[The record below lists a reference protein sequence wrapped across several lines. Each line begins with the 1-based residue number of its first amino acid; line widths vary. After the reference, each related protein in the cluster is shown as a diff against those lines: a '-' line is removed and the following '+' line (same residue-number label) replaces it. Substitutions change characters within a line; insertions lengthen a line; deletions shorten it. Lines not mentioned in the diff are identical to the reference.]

1 MPGAVTSMPRGRVV
15 LVATVGA
22 AMSFWICF
30 AIVAS
35 ARRSSPRP
43 TAAAQPVLHV
53 PAVSLAL
60 HALPD
65 LRVRA
70 VLLRH
75 APRSKHHAPRHARHV
90 KHVRHHHRRRAA
102 AAAARSAPVQ
112 APAPARSAPVEPAH
126 GPAPTDIT
134 SAPAP
139 RPVARARPRPTAAPK
154 RPSRPGFDQSRPT
167 GFDNAG

>member
-1 MPGAVTSMPRGRVV
+1 MPGTVTSMPRGRAV
-15 LVATVGA
+15 LGATVAA

-30 AIVAS
+30 VIVAS

-43 TAAAQPVLHV
+43 TAAAQPVRQA

-75 APRSKHHAPRHARHV
+75 APRSKRHAPRHARRVRHT
-90 KHVRHHHRRRAA
+90 RHHHRRRAA
-102 AAAARSAPVQ
+102 ARSAPAQ
-112 APAPARSAPVEPAH
+112 APAPATSAPAEPAH
-126 GPAPTDIT
+126 DPAPTHTT

-154 RPSRPGFDQSRPT
+154 RPSRRGFDQSRPT
-167 GFDNAG
+167 GFDNTG